1 MKYKLIVF
9 DIDGTIT
16 RHVSS
21 WRYIH
26 EKLGLWDVLARK
38 YQEQFL
44 AGKISYRRFCELDAA
59 HWKGMDAR
67 KLHGIFR
74 RVRYSKNARRA
85 IRILKKKGFKLVAI
99 STGLQFVAERVKNEL
114 KFDHVIGNRLNT
126 RCGKLTGGVTINISH
141 GAKGKT
147 VRTILK
153 HFGVKPR
160 EMIAVGDSEGDIP
173 MIKLAGYSIAFNSSS
188 EKLSEIV
195 DYECASDDFMEVCNH
210 ILSVAGCPEVRSQK
224 RRTKDEGRGTKKRKL
239 KSEERKT
246 KAQN

>member
-16 RHVSS
+16 RHISS

-38 YQEQFL
+38 YQDQFL

-59 HWKGMDAR
+59 HWKGMPVR
-67 KLHGIFR
+67 KLYSIFKHI
-74 RVRYSKNARRA
+74 RYSKNAKRA
-85 IRILKKKGFKLVAI
+85 VKKLKKEGFKLAAI
-99 STGLQFVAERVKNEL
+99 STGLQFMTERVKEEL
-114 KFDHVIGNRLNT
+114 GFDYVVSNRLNA
-126 RCGKLTGGVTINISH
+126 RSGKLTGGVTVNISH

-147 VRTILK
+147 LRSILK
-153 HFGVKPR
+153 RFKVKPH

-188 EKLSEIV
+188 KKLSKLV
-195 DYECASDDFMEVCNH
+195 DYNCKSRDFMKVCDK
-210 ILSVAGCPEVRSQK
+210 ILKV
-224 RRTKDEGRGTKKRKL
+224 
-239 KSEERKT
+239 SER
-246 KAQN
+246 